1 MEPGYMP
8 AQLEKRMSVKKEIKK
23 AADYAEKADV
33 SVSLTDVVNALKLL
47 HEELTAVHKELEQFK
62 NRMTR

>member
-1 MEPGYMP
+1 
-8 AQLEKRMSVKKEIKK
+8 MSVKKEIKK

-47 HEELTAVHKELEQFK
+47 HEELAAVHKELEQFK